1 MVRQCI
7 QASLMLC
14 THLALSLNKIG
25 GGLAMHSSKLDALHS
40 PCTIFAAKIQ
50 KHLCNSVAF
59 FILHQNLH
67 YFLGNQYGF
76 ILF

>member
-1 MVRQCI
+1 
-7 QASLMLC
+7 
-14 THLALSLNKIG
+14 
-25 GGLAMHSSKLDALHS
+25 MHSSKLDALHS